1 MSIFDK
7 FRKVDNAFETLSKT
21 MGEEIIS
28 LYSKEINTPFE
39 ETIELERQILAV
51 YFFGM
56 SNRLMQHLKLEKSLL
71 EITEIIKKNLVD
83 VFRYSN
89 EQAKDFLDNMVENLQ
104 SKDPKNTQYVIINR
118 GLDGYFSWEKGQ
130 KENVIKDVCQII
142 NVLKGQ

>member
-7 FRKVDNAFETLSKT
+7 FRKVDNTFEILSKT
-21 MGEEIIS
+21 MGEEFIS

-39 ETIELERQILAV
+39 ETTELERQILTV

-56 SNRLMQHLKLEKSLL
+56 SNGLMQHLKLEKSLL

-83 VFRYSN
+83 IFCYSN
-89 EQAKDFLDNMVENLQ
+89 EQAKDFLNNIVENLQ
-104 SKDPKNTQYVIINR
+104 SKDPKNTQYVIIHR

-142 NVLKGQ
+142 NALKG

>member
-104 SKDPKNTQYVIINR
+104 SKDPRNTQYVIINR